1 MQRLTLKSSAL
12 RHEMPRMR
20 GCGTRPRSPRS
31 GYAGYIKTMN
41 KKQQWILALLC
52 TAGAAYAQDFRCKVD
67 QIISAA
73 PLNAQGQTFLNQTYL
88 GKEFTV
94 ERRTGQM
101 AGVLKILSPVATQ
114 VIDMGDKDN
123 GFKTVATMRKEQG
136 LGAASAV
143 YALVINTFDEAARK
157 PFMFTNN
164 ATAYMGSCT
173 NF

>member
-1 MQRLTLKSSAL
+1 M
-12 RHEMPRMR
+12 
-20 GCGTRPRSPRS
+20 
-31 GYAGYIKTMN
+31 
-41 KKQQWILALLC
+41 ALLC
-52 TAGAAYAQDFRCKVD
+52 TAGVAHAQDFRCKVD

-73 PLNAQGQTFLNQTYL
+73 PLSAQAQTFLNQSYL

-114 VIDMGDKDN
+114 VIDMGDKEN
-123 GFKTVATMRKEQG
+123 GFKMVATMRKEQG

-164 ATAYMGSCT
+164 ATAYVGSCT